1 MEYLSVLAA
10 VGLTT
15 AGIPA
20 WYTATPLELV
30 RFLWLLALVPFKV
43 RNLLDAY
50 ADWSFVRRIPPTE
63 QDAGTRVVA
72 RGTWWID
79 VSVGLIL
86 LSYLAIAT
94 ISLFIPPSVFRVVNS
109 GTITQ
114 QLFGLLSAVG
124 LTSVI
129 WVQYRMRVQWRR
141 VEPSLPDGETITKP
155 DATV

>member
-1 MEYLSVLAA
+1 MEHLIVA
-10 VGLTT
+10 VAGLTT
-15 AGIPA
+15 GGIPA

-50 ADWSFVRRIPPTE
+50 ADWSFVKRVPPTE
-63 QDAGTRVVA
+63 RDRGTRVVA

-94 ISLFIPPSVFRVVNS
+94 ISLFIPPAIIRVTNS
-109 GTITQ
+109 GTIVQ

-129 WVQYRMRVQWRR
+129 WMQYRMRVQWRR
-141 VEPSLPDGETITKP
+141 VDPSLPDGETLADP